1 MDHVEGVKI
10 IVNVHR
16 QCCFAS
22 IIVNVVNV
30 ERKSMN
36 IQGRGI
42 DGHRQWVSSI
52 NPPFLIG
59 RGY

>member
-22 IIVNVVNV
+22 IIVNGVNM
-30 ERKSMN
+30 EPKSMN
-36 IQGRGI
+36 LKGESV
-42 DGHRQWVSSI
+42 DDHRQCASSI

-59 RGY
+59 RGC